1 MTKNLLGYTDEQTY
15 PGGWIPDAPAEN
27 YEWRIFYYDDGTAE
41 RVEWDTDGNET
52 SRAPADW
59 RPDRTPPPP
68 AADLSGLLATVTEKA
83 DANRAIADGGPTSM
97 TRTIARN
104 AADGLDAVAE
114 ILTTLT
120 TPT

>member
-1 MTKNLLGYTDEQTY
+1 MTEPQITY
-15 PGGWIPDAPAEN
+15 GLGGWDPEHPNGNVVERVVDHG
-27 YEWRIFYYDDGTAE
+27 DGTGTRTFFGPDGQEIGTEPVVGLPLAE
-41 RVEWDTDGNET
+41 PT
-52 SRAPADW
+52 S
-59 RPDRTPPPP
+59 TV
-68 AADLSGLLATVTEKA
+68 DLSALLATVTEKA
-83 DANRAIADGGPTSM
+83 EANRAIADGGPTSM